1 MNMVTRKD
9 REALNKAVQAL
20 RSLNETKLFFH
31 DLLSEREIQEIACRW
46 KVARMIWKGTAYTKI
61 IQETGLSSRTI
72 ARVARCVRKGAGG
85 YKLILKREAKAR

>member
-1 MNMVTRKD
+1 MKTISKKD
-9 REALNKAVQAL
+9 RDQLNKAVQSL
-20 RSLNETKLFFH
+20 RNVNETKIFFR

-72 ARVARCVRKGAGG
+72 ARVARCVRMGAGG
-85 YKLILKREAKAR
+85 YKLILKREGKAR